1 MEWTEVESGMM
12 PDIPSLFCGSFVS
25 GIIKGA
31 LSPILG
37 LLQKAK
43 RHIAPPPPPQ
53 KKCFKLLD
61 HISKTE
67 IKNVWLQTGRIEMD
81 CNLKILD

>member
-43 RHIAPPPPPQ
+43 RHIAPPPPPH
-53 KKCFKLLD
+53 K
-61 HISKTE
+61 
-67 IKNVWLQTGRIEMD
+67 KNVSNYSTTF
-81 CNLKILD
+81 LKLKLRMFGSRRVG